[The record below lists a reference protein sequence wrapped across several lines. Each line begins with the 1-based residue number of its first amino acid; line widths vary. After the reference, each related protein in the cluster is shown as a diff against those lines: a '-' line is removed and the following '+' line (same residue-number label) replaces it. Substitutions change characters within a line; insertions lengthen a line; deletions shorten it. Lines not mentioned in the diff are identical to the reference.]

1 MRFGTERHITR
12 SIFNAS
18 RTRIVRPTGA
28 LRSNIMG
35 ELTDKIKGNVNEAI
49 GKIKQNSSDAE
60 TQAEGKAQELKGKAQ
75 QAVGKV
81 KGALG
86 DDI

>member
-1 MRFGTERHITR
+1 
-12 SIFNAS
+12 
-18 RTRIVRPTGA
+18 
-28 LRSNIMG
+28 MG

-49 GKIKQNSSDAE
+49 GKAKQHSDDAD
-60 TQAEGKAQELKGKAQ
+60 TKAEGAAQETKGKAQ
-75 QAVGKV
+75 QLGGKV

>member
-1 MRFGTERHITR
+1 
-12 SIFNAS
+12 
-18 RTRIVRPTGA
+18 
-28 LRSNIMG
+28 MG

-49 GKIKQNSSDAE
+49 GKVKQQSDDPA
-60 TQAEGKAQELKGKAQ
+60 TRDEGAGQEVKGKAQ
-75 QAVGKV
+75 QFVGKV

>member
-1 MRFGTERHITR
+1 
-12 SIFNAS
+12 
-18 RTRIVRPTGA
+18 
-28 LRSNIMG
+28 MG

-49 GKIKQNSSDAE
+49 GKVKQQSDDPA
-60 TQAEGKAQELKGKAQ
+60 TRDEGAAQELKGKGEQFA
-75 QAVGKV
+75 GKV

>member
-1 MRFGTERHITR
+1 
-12 SIFNAS
+12 
-18 RTRIVRPTGA
+18 
-28 LRSNIMG
+28 MG

-49 GKIKQNSSDAE
+49 GKVKQVIGEHTDDAKL
-60 TQAEGKAQELKGKAQ
+60 QGEGAAQEVKGKAQ
-75 QAVGKV
+75 QTIGKV